1 VSTPSYD
8 EIKRQVERRY
18 RRRALLIYHVII
30 AAAGLPAIW
39 VVARPNTIVIF
50 TITALWVGLLLLQAA
65 HAFIESAKDREI
77 ERTWRRYYG
86 DIDYE
91 DFKPKRSFRLNDDAE
106 LEVIE
111 DDQPERRYSRRE

>member
-1 VSTPSYD
+1 MSTPSYD
-8 EIKRQVERRY
+8 EIRRQVERRY
-18 RRRALLIYHVII
+18 RRRSAFIYHLII
-30 AAAGLPAIW
+30 ACAAIPAIW
-39 VVARPNTIVIF
+39 FVARSNGIVSV
-50 TITALWVGLLLLQAA
+50 TITLLWVGLLVLQGVHLLL
-65 HAFIESAKDREI
+65 EGAKDREI

-91 DFKPKRSFRLNDDAE
+91 DVKPKRSFHLSDDAE